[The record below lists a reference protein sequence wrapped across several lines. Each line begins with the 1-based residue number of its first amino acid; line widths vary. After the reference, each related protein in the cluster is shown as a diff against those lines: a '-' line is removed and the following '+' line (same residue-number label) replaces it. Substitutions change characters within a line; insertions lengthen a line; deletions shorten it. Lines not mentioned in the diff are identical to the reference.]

1 MNTYRYKAVNQDG
14 DKVRGVVQAVDE
26 FEAVA
31 KIKATCPVVTKI
43 TPVKEGGEGFW
54 QKEIGS
60 SKVDLKSLSV
70 MCSQFSIIL
79 GSGVPIAKCM
89 ELIGQQAEDK
99 KIRKMLK
106 KVAEHFGE

>member
-1 MNTYRYKAVNQDG
+1 MNTYRYKAVNHDG

-60 SKVDLKSLSV
+60 SNSS
-70 MCSQFSIIL
+70 
-79 GSGVPIAKCM
+79 
-89 ELIGQQAEDK
+89 
-99 KIRKMLK
+99 
-106 KVAEHFGE
+106 